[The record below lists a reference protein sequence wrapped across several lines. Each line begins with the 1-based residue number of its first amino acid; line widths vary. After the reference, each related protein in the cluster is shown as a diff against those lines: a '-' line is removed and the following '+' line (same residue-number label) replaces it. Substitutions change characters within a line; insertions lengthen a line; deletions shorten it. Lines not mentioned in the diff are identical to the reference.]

1 MRKKL
6 LFYSI
11 VYCLLHDDSV
21 LSSTDDSCTDY
32 ISLLLLD
39 VNVCS
44 SCRHVLYVVTR
55 KTARSHQWAL
65 RSHRLCLIVER
76 WVKV

>member
-1 MRKKL
+1 MHAKN
-6 LFYSI
+6 
-11 VYCLLHDDSV
+11 YCFTVLSLLLHDDSV
-21 LSSTDDSCTDY
+21 LSSADDSCTDY

-55 KTARSHQWAL
+55 KTVRSHQ
-65 RSHRLCLIVER
+65 
-76 WVKV
+76 